1 MRKTITG
8 LLFLTV
14 VLLSSCA
21 KIYYSP
27 DAKAKASSH
36 KIIAIAPP
44 RVSIA
49 AIKNVDLEALKEQ
62 QRTESINFQKE
73 MYSWLLRRKRQNRI
87 SVEIQD
93 MESTNAKLKK
103 AGYFDDTPMS
113 PSEICEALEVDG
125 LITSN
130 YSLSKPMSEGAAFA
144 LGVLVGVRG
153 STNKTTVT
161 LEIHDKDSQ
170 KLLWNYNHTV
180 SGSVGSTPTQLVDD
194 LMRHVS
200 KRMPYSN

>member
-27 DAKAKASSH
+27 DAKAKASRH
-36 KIIAIAPP
+36 RIIAIAPP

-49 AIKNVDLEALKEQ
+49 ASKKVDAEALKEQ